1 MDTLVA
7 PGMNGMD
14 VKEFSITSLDLN
26 YFVGLNQIKLNNK
39 EFELNQ
45 LFELIEELQTSY
57 RNSIIQFFSD
67 KYIINQD
74 HVFTACYYVQKV
86 FLYNINISKKV
97 NIELFLYLAANRQ
110 ITPSIE
116 AFGVSEI
123 NLEKKLLSF
132 CIISPNDNIA
142 EINKTLIK
150 NLEAEEIYSTLNDKT
165 IEKFNRIKNYF
176 EINDNQ
182 IRSVLKSYGLGV
194 KNIALMNGNLD
205 NHLLAL
211 NDLIYEKMALLSL
224 EKVKRES

>member
-86 FLYNINISKKV
+86 FLYNINISKKA

-123 NLEKKLLSF
+123 DLEKKTLSF
-132 CIISPNDNIA
+132 CIISPNDNIT

-150 NLEAEEIYSTLNDKT
+150 NLEAEEIYLTLNDKT
-165 IEKFNRIKNYF
+165 IEKFNRIKDYF

-182 IRSVLKSYGLGV
+182 IMSVLKSYGLRN
-194 KNIALMNGNLD
+194 KDITLMNGNLD
-205 NHLLAL
+205 NHFLAL

-224 EKVKRES
+224 EKVKREN

>member
-1 MDTLVA
+1 MDA
-7 PGMNGMD
+7 MD
-14 VKEFSITSLDLN
+14 STRMIKRKFSIPDLDLTF
-26 YFVGLNQIKLNNK
+26 FVGLNKIKLNNK
-39 EFELNQ
+39 DFGLSQ

-57 RNSIIQFFSD
+57 LNSIIQFFND

-74 HVFTACYYVQKV
+74 HVFTACYYVQKA
-86 FLYNINISKKV
+86 LLHNINISKKA

-123 NLEKKLLSF
+123 NLEKMILSF

-150 NLEAEEIYSTLNDKT
+150 NLEAEEIYSTLSDKT
-165 IEKFNRIKNYF
+165 IEKYNRIKNYF

-182 IRSVLKSYGLGV
+182 ISSVLKSYGLRI
-194 KNIALMNGNLD
+194 KDIALINGSLD
-205 NHLLAL
+205 NQFLAL

>member
-1 MDTLVA
+1 

-45 LFELIEELQTSY
+45 LFKLIEELQTSY

-165 IEKFNRIKNYF
+165 IEKFNRIKKYF

-182 IRSVLKSYGLGV
+182 IISVLKSYGLVV
-194 KNIALMNGNLD
+194 KDTTLMNENLD
-205 NHLLAL
+205 NYYLAL

-224 EKVKRES
+224 EKVKRD

>member
-1 MDTLVA
+1 MDA
-7 PGMNGMD
+7 MD
-14 VKEFSITSLDLN
+14 STSMIIKNFSITSLDLN

-39 EFELNQ
+39 EFELTQ

-97 NIELFLYLAANRQ
+97 N
-110 ITPSIE
+110 TPSIE

-123 NLEKKLLSF
+123 DLEKKTLSF
-132 CIISPNDNIA
+132 CIISPNDNIT

-150 NLEAEEIYSTLNDKT
+150 NLEAEEIYLTLNDKT

-182 IRSVLKSYGLGV
+182 VMSVLKSYGLRH
-194 KNIALMNGNLD
+194 KDITLMSGSLD
-205 NHLLAL
+205 NHFLAL

-224 EKVKRES
+224 EKVKRD

>member
-1 MDTLVA
+1 MDA
-7 PGMNGMD
+7 MD
-14 VKEFSITSLDLN
+14 FTSMIIKKFSITDLDLT

-39 EFELNQ
+39 EFELTQ

-57 RNSIIQFFSD
+57 MNSIIQIFND

-74 HVFTACYYVQKV
+74 HVFTACYYVQKA
-86 FLYNINISKKV
+86 FLHNINISKKV

-110 ITPSIE
+110 ITLSIE

-123 NLEKKLLSF
+123 NLEKKFLSF
-132 CIISPNDNIA
+132 CIISPNDNIT

-150 NLEAEEIYSTLNDKT
+150 NLEAEEIYLTLNDKT
-165 IEKFNRIKNYF
+165 IEKFKRIKNYF

-182 IRSVLKSYGLGV
+182 IMSVLKSYGLKV
-194 KNIALMNGNLD
+194 KDITLMNGSLD
-205 NHLLAL
+205 NHFLAL

-224 EKVKRES
+224 EKVKSLS

>member
-1 MDTLVA
+1 MDA
-7 PGMNGMD
+7 MD
-14 VKEFSITSLDLN
+14 STRMIKRKFSIPDLDLTF
-26 YFVGLNQIKLNNK
+26 FVGLNKIKLNNK
-39 EFELNQ
+39 DFGLSQ

-57 RNSIIQFFSD
+57 LNSIIQFFND

-74 HVFTACYYVQKV
+74 HVFTACYYVQKA
-86 FLYNINISKKV
+86 LLHNINISKKP

-110 ITPSIE
+110 ITLSIE

-123 NLEKKLLSF
+123 NIEKKILSF

-150 NLEAEEIYSTLNDKT
+150 NLEAEEIYSTLSDKT
-165 IEKFNRIKNYF
+165 IEKYNRIKNYF

-182 IRSVLKSYGLGV
+182 IRSVLKSYGLRV
-194 KNIALMNGNLD
+194 KDIALINGSLD
-205 NHLLAL
+205 DQFLAL

-224 EKVKRES
+224 EKVKRH

>member
-1 MDTLVA
+1 MDA
-7 PGMNGMD
+7 MD
-14 VKEFSITSLDLN
+14 STRMIKRKFSIPDLDLTF
-26 YFVGLNQIKLNNK
+26 FVGLNKIKLNNK
-39 EFELNQ
+39 DFGLSQ

-57 RNSIIQFFSD
+57 LNSIIQFFND

-74 HVFTACYYVQKV
+74 HVFTACYYVQKA
-86 FLYNINISKKV
+86 LLHNINISKKP

-110 ITPSIE
+110 ITLSIE

-123 NLEKKLLSF
+123 NIEKKILSF

-150 NLEAEEIYSTLNDKT
+150 NLEAEEIYSTLSDKT
-165 IEKFNRIKNYF
+165 IEKYNRIKNYF

-182 IRSVLKSYGLGV
+182 IRSVLKSYGLRV
-194 KNIALMNGNLD
+194 KDIALINGSLD
-205 NHLLAL
+205 NQFLAL

-224 EKVKRES
+224 EKVKRH

>member
-1 MDTLVA
+1 MDA
-7 PGMNGMD
+7 MD
-14 VKEFSITSLDLN
+14 STRMIKKKISIPDLDLT
-26 YFVGLNQIKLNNK
+26 FFLGLNQIKLNNK
-39 EFELNQ
+39 EFGLNH

-57 RNSIIQFFSD
+57 LNSIIQFFND

-74 HVFTACYYVQKV
+74 HVFTACYYVQKA
-86 FLYNINISKKV
+86 FLHNINISKKA
-97 NIELFLYLAANRQ
+97 NIEIFLYLAANRQ

-123 NLEKKLLSF
+123 NLEKMILSF

-182 IRSVLKSYGLGV
+182 IISVLKSYGLRA
-194 KNIALMNGNLD
+194 NTTLMNGNI
-205 NHLLAL
+205 NNYYLAL

-224 EKVKRES
+224 EKVKSIN

>member
-1 MDTLVA
+1 
-7 PGMNGMD
+7 MD
-14 VKEFSITSLDLN
+14 VMDSTSMIIKKFSIPDLDLN

-39 EFELNQ
+39 QFELNQ
-45 LFELIEELQTSY
+45 LIELIEELQKSY
-57 RNSIIQFFSD
+57 RDSIIQFFND
-67 KYIINQD
+67 KYIIDQG

-86 FLYNINISKKV
+86 FLYNINISNKA

-123 NLEKKLLSF
+123 NLAKKILSF
-132 CIISPNDNIA
+132 CIISPNDNIT

-150 NLEAEEIYSTLNDKT
+150 NLEAEELYLTLNDKT

-182 IRSVLKSYGLGV
+182 IMSVLKSYGLKV
-194 KNIALMNGNLD
+194 NDITLMNGSLD
-205 NHLLAL
+205 NHFLAL

-224 EKVKRES
+224 EKVKSLS

>member
-1 MDTLVA
+1 MDA
-7 PGMNGMD
+7 MD
-14 VKEFSITSLDLN
+14 STSMIIKKFSIPDLDLN

-39 EFELNQ
+39 LFELNQ
-45 LFELIEELQTSY
+45 LIELIEELQKSY
-57 RNSIIQFFSD
+57 RDSIIQFFND
-67 KYIINQD
+67 KYIIDQG

-86 FLYNINISKKV
+86 FLYNINISNKA

-123 NLEKKLLSF
+123 DLEKKTLSF

-150 NLEAEEIYSTLNDKT
+150 NLEADEIFFALNDKT
-165 IEKFNRIKNYF
+165 IEKYNQIKDYF
-176 EINDNQ
+176 EITDNQ
-182 IRSVLKSYGLGV
+182 IISVLKSYGLRV
-194 KNIALMNGNLD
+194 KDITLMNGSLD
-205 NHLLAL
+205 NYFLAL

-224 EKVKRES
+224 EKVKRD

>member
-1 MDTLVA
+1 MI
-7 PGMNGMD
+7 
-14 VKEFSITSLDLN
+14 KRKFSITSLDLN

-45 LFELIEELQTSY
+45 LFELIEELQISY
-57 RNSIIQFFSD
+57 RKSIIQFFSD

-74 HVFTACYYVQKV
+74 HVFTACYYVQKA
-86 FLYNINISKKV
+86 LLHNINISKKA

-123 NLEKKLLSF
+123 NIEKKILSF

-165 IEKFNRIKNYF
+165 IEKYNRIKNYF

-182 IRSVLKSYGLGV
+182 IRSVLKSYGLRV
-194 KNIALMNGNLD
+194 KDIALINGSLD
-205 NHLLAL
+205 NQFLAL

-224 EKVKRES
+224 EKVKRD

>member
-1 MDTLVA
+1 MDSTR
-7 PGMNGMD
+7 MII
-14 VKEFSITSLDLN
+14 KKYSITSLDLN

-39 EFELNQ
+39 QFELNQ
-45 LFELIEELQTSY
+45 LIELIEELQTSY
-57 RNSIIQFFSD
+57 KDSIIQFFND
-67 KYIINQD
+67 KYIINQG

-86 FLYNINISKKV
+86 FLYNINISKKA

-123 NLEKKLLSF
+123 NLEKEILNF
-132 CIISPNDNIA
+132 CIISPNDNIT

-150 NLEAEEIYSTLNDKT
+150 TLEAEEIYLTLNDKT
-165 IEKFNRIKNYF
+165 IEKFNQIKNYF

-182 IRSVLKSYGLGV
+182 IMSVLKSYGLRHED
-194 KNIALMNGNLD
+194 ITLMNGSLD
-205 NHLLAL
+205 NHFLAL

-224 EKVKRES
+224 EKVKRD

>member
-86 FLYNINISKKV
+86 FLYNINISKKA

-123 NLEKKLLSF
+123 NLETKILSF
-132 CIISPNDNIA
+132 CIISPNDNIT
-142 EINKTLIK
+142 EMNKTLIK
-150 NLEAEEIYSTLNDKT
+150 NLEAEEIYLTLNNKT
-165 IEKFNRIKNYF
+165 IEKFKRIKNYF

-182 IRSVLKSYGLGV
+182 IMSVLKSYGLRN
-194 KNIALMNGNLD
+194 KDITLMNGSLD
-205 NHLLAL
+205 NHILAL
-211 NDLIYEKMALLSL
+211 NDLIFEKMALLSL
-224 EKVKRES
+224 EKVKRD

>member
-1 MDTLVA
+1 M
-7 PGMNGMD
+7 
-14 VKEFSITSLDLN
+14 
-26 YFVGLNQIKLNNK
+26 
-39 EFELNQ
+39 
-45 LFELIEELQTSY
+45 
-57 RNSIIQFFSD
+57 NSIIQIFND

-74 HVFTACYYVQKV
+74 HVFTACYYVQKA
-86 FLYNINISKKV
+86 FLHNINISKKA

-123 NLEKKLLSF
+123 NLEKKILSF
-132 CIISPNDNIA
+132 CIISPNDNIL

-150 NLEAEEIYSTLNDKT
+150 NLEAEKIYLTLNDKT

-182 IRSVLKSYGLGV
+182 IMSVLKSYGLKV
-194 KNIALMNGNLD
+194 KDITLMNGSLD
-205 NHLLAL
+205 NHFLAL

-224 EKVKRES
+224 EKVKSLS